1 MKNLIPII
9 LFLFLAQAGF
19 SQFVTK
25 PLNYPNDGYYYFPSW
40 MSIADG
46 NNLWIGTVKQDPNAG
61 YKAYSAA
68 VHTTDGG
75 NTWIF
80 SSIPV
85 SGSPL
90 AQAVGAVNASVCYY
104 GFSDNITYG
113 GTIWR
118 TTDGGS
124 SWAQRSTTQFSGG
137 FINAIF
143 PFTADTVVAL
153 GDPNGGYFEVQL
165 TYNGGASWTRVAQ
178 TDIPASLSGEWSMPD
193 LYSRAGNSIWF
204 TTAKGRI
211 FKSSNRGVTWTV
223 TTIGGLSRLVY
234 NCFSDE
240 HNGVAFLS
248 DPAAYYKT
256 TDGGANWSAQQAFF
270 PGYFLGHMSKV
281 GGINGGYIISANDT
295 SNPGT
300 VDVFYS
306 HDNLNTMVKID
317 SGITNS
323 GGNVYFKDA
332 VTGWLS
338 GNYIPTN
345 NIYKFNGILTGI
357 LDQKRLEEG
366 MEVNPNPA
374 NTEATI
380 LFPAALTGKMKQ
392 LKLIDIRGI
401 ECRNI
406 SLDPGV
412 SKEILD
418 IRNLSPGMYFLELFA
433 DGKIVSGSRL
443 TVVH

>member
-1 MKNLIPII
+1 MKKLIPLI
-9 LFLFLAQAGF
+9 LFLFLAEAGS

-40 MSIADG
+40 MSIADA
-46 NNLWIGTVKQDPNAG
+46 NSLWIGTVKQDPNAG

-80 SSIPV
+80 NTIPIP
-85 SGSPL
+85 GSPL
-90 AQAVGAVNASVCYY
+90 AQAVGAVSASVCYY
-104 GFSDNITYG
+104 GFSDNISYG
-113 GTIWR
+113 GTVWR

-124 SWAQRSTTQFSGG
+124 SWALRSTTQFSGG

-165 TYNGGASWTRVAQ
+165 SYDGGASWTRVTQ
-178 TDIPASLSGEWSMPD
+178 PNMPVSLSGEWSMPD
-193 LYSRAGNSIWF
+193 LYSRVGNSIWF

-211 FKSSNRGVTWTV
+211 FRSSDRGVTWTV

-240 HNGVAFLS
+240 LNGIAFLS

-256 TDGGANWSAQQAFF
+256 TDGGASWSAQQAFF
-270 PGYFLGHMSKV
+270 PGYVLGHMSNV
-281 GGINGGYIISANDT
+281 GGINGGYVISANDT

-300 VDVFYS
+300 FDIFYS
-306 HDNLNTMVKID
+306 HDNLNTIVKID
-317 SGITNS
+317 TGITNS
-323 GGNVYFKDA
+323 GGNIYFRDA

-338 GNYIPTN
+338 GSYIPAN
-345 NIYKFNGILTGI
+345 NIYKFNGILTGVQG
-357 LDQKRLEEG
+357 QKHPEEI
-366 MEVNPNPA
+366 MSVYPNPA
-374 NTEATI
+374 NTAATVV
-380 LFPAALTGKMKQ
+380 FPASVTGRKKQ
-392 LKLIDIRGI
+392 LKLFDLKGA
-401 ECRNI
+401 EY
-406 SLDPGV
+406 
-412 SKEILD
+412 
-418 IRNLSPGMYFLELFA
+418 RNLSPDPAATRENLDVRNLGPGLYFLELFA
-433 DGKIVSGSRL
+433 DGKMVAGCKL